1 MNEQDNRNEE
11 VKTNAARQQ
20 ADDCQT
26 EKLADLPVAVD
37 QAEQTKG
44 GKVSKVE
51 GLYVKQI

>member
-37 QAEQTKG
+37 QAEQTRG
-44 GKVSKVE
+44 GVSKVE
-51 GLYVKQI
+51 GLYVKQR